1 MKKHLPLIA
10 LILLG
15 SSALHAEPMNLETAI
30 STAIKNNPGMQ
41 AAQAQVEIKGHEQNT
56 AMAHMLPTVTGKY
69 TYGRL
74 EKAQEYFLPL
84 VSPATG
90 QISSP
95 LVAYLPMAPKNNYNL
110 SLEVTQPLFTGGQLY
125 NAYKIAGNE
134 KKVAALSLNQ
144 STREL
149 KLAVVNAYYDV
160 LVARKY
166 REVAVSARDTVNSHV
181 KVAQAFYGRA

>member
-10 LILLG
+10 LILLV

-95 LVAYLPMAPKNNYNL
+95 LVAYLATEKCPVTGRVYAVQGGAI
-110 SLEVTQPLFTGGQLY
+110 SLLGGWHDVTTIETD
-125 NAYKIAGNE
+125 KVWDIDDIA
-134 KKVAALSLNQ
+134 
-144 STREL
+144 
-149 KLAVVNAYYDV
+149 
-160 LVARKY
+160 ARLP
-166 REVAVSARDTVNSHV
+166 A
-181 KVAQAFYGRA
+181 